1 MNGCKKEQF
10 ELQKV
15 KILKAGTG
23 VEIDFNVRHNEDGVQ
38 TVDRYTK
45 ETTTFPHPDLTAAV
59 GRLRKYLALSV
70 GKETIFS
77 DGVIESYES
86 SFKKDEMKTFLKDIQ
101 ERYNS
106 ELNKITVTGLSVSGL
121 DNNKGVIITGTYQC
135 KNGAKIAVNSPRIR
149 FASEIM
155 GFESELEEL
164 CNIIESEAYLYTFEG
179 KQAQAEIIFD
189 EKN

>member
-15 KILKAGTG
+15 KLLKAGTG
-23 VEIDFNVRHNEDGVQ
+23 VEIDFNVRRNEDGME

-45 ETTTFPHPDLTAAV
+45 ETTTFPHPDLTAAI
-59 GRLRKYLALSV
+59 GGLRQFLALAI
-70 GKETIFS
+70 GKETIVT

-86 SFKKDEMKTFLKDIQ
+86 SFKKDGYESLLKDVK

-106 ELNKITVTGLSVSGL
+106 ELAKIAVTGLCISGI

-135 KNGAKIAVNSPRIR
+135 KNGVKIAVNSPRIR
-149 FASEIM
+149 LVSEIM
-155 GFESELEEL
+155 GFEADLNDL
-164 CNIIESEAYLYTFEG
+164 CLKIESEAYLYTFEN
-179 KQAQAEIIFD
+179 KQAQAEIVFD
-189 EKN
+189 EQK